1 MQPVDFIYLVKKES
15 FGGIYYLHKHGVNL
29 SGIKDT
35 VELPKSTVHNIVKRI
50 EETGSPLPK
59 KQPGASKK
67 IDERASR
74 HLQRVTREDP
84 FAPYSQLQTE
94 LNAIDIMVSR

>member
-1 MQPVDFIYLVKKES
+1 MSTSDSSNAARGFYLPREERK
-15 FGGIYYLHKHGVNL
+15 FWG
-29 SGIKDT
+29 GIKDT

-59 KQPGASKK
+59 RQPGASKK

-74 HLQRVTREDP
+74 HLQR
-84 FAPYSQLQTE
+84 
-94 LNAIDIMVSR
+94 